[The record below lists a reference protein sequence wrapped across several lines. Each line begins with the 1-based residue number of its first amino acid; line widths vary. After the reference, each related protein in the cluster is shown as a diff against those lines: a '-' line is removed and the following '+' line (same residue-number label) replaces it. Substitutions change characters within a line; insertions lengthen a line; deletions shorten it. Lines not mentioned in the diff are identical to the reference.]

1 MFELKGVPSQNLRMP
16 LLVWLLLVPVT
27 LFGQQGGGRGA
38 APPPPPKNLKLL
50 AADTD
55 IQFVMR
61 NFNQALGVQ
70 CVYCHMQ
77 GDFPSDANPK
87 KEVARKM
94 IAMVRQIDASSPSS
108 QGVFPAGYHE
118 VDCNTCHRGNVKP
131 EVKAAKEF
139 FNRNESLGSPP
150 PAITPGVNLKVLPAD
165 TRVHGDG
172 SIMHDFRDALNVDC
186 GYCHGG
192 GKPFETDGNP
202 RKETARRMIALVRQI
217 NANFPGTGVFPV
229 GPQVVVCYT
238 CHRGDPHPAA
248 VANVRYDPPAEKK

>member
-1 MFELKGVPSQNLRMP
+1 MTKLKAARLPQA
-16 LLVWLLLVPVT
+16 LLFSLLLVPAA
-27 LFGQQGGGRGA
+27 LFGQQAGGRGA
-38 APPPPPKNLKLL
+38 TPLPPPKNLKLL
-50 AADTD
+50 AAETD
-55 IQFVMR
+55 LQFVMR

-77 GDFPSDANPK
+77 GDFASDSNPK
-87 KEVARKM
+87 KDVARKM
-94 IAMVRQIDASSPSS
+94 IAMVRLIDTSFASSA
-108 QGVFPAGYHE
+108 GVFPAGYHE
-118 VDCNTCHRGNVKP
+118 VDCNTCHRGSAKP

-139 FNRNESLGSPP
+139 FNRTESLGSPP
-150 PAITPGVNLKVLPAD
+150 PAITPGVNLKVLPPD

-172 SIMHDFRDALNVDC
+172 SIMHDFCDALNVDC

-192 GKPFETDGNP
+192 GKPFETDDNP

-229 GPQVVVCYT
+229 GTQVVVCYT
-238 CHRGDPHPAA
+238 CHRGDPHPPA